1 MFSLTDL
8 FLQTHFR
15 YARVIQTT
23 NSNSIGTNI
32 PQSRHH
38 IHRLQGQDP
47 ACTPPHGQLP
57 DEGRDGTG
65 GWHPRAA
72 AYHSDAR
79 RGGGT
84 KAERSRRMNGE
95 LIVERYPCLI
105 LYINTHS
112 SIVNTHT
119 NITAFQTHFVTRNNS
134 IFSISQIKHG
144 RPGPSNRPFLP
155 GLSSKGKFVH
165 TTTPC
170 IPDDTSYQS
179 CCAVSTQRCLR
190 LFLHVLCST

>member
-1 MFSLTDL
+1 
-8 FLQTHFR
+8 
-15 YARVIQTT
+15 
-23 NSNSIGTNI
+23 
-32 PQSRHH
+32 
-38 IHRLQGQDP
+38 
-47 ACTPPHGQLP
+47 
-57 DEGRDGTG
+57 
-65 GWHPRAA
+65 
-72 AYHSDAR
+72 
-79 RGGGT
+79 
-84 KAERSRRMNGE
+84 MNGE

-119 NITAFQTHFVTRNNS
+119 NITTFHTHFVTRNNS

-155 GLSSKGKFVH
+155 GLSLKGKFVH

-179 CCAVSTQRCLR
+179 YCAVSTQRCLR
-190 LFLHVLCST
+190 PVPARAVQYIDCMNVFTLDVTFSRPEIPVIREIHPHFC